1 MLEYDLTTRDL
12 ADRAGLP
19 QKTISAMMN
28 GEHNFRLDTLH
39 KVCKALL
46 IDEGTLMRPRVPMN
60 VLMSRRLPRLTEK
73 YCQLLPRPGTGR
85 NVRRCHP
92 QRQCRGSSHRVV
104 ADFYSGFLSEKSSQR
119 VL

>member
-1 MLEYDLTTRDL
+1 MRVETARAVADNLRRVMVECDLTTRDL

-28 GEHNFRLDTLH
+28 GDHNFRLDTLH

-60 VLMSRRLPRLTEK
+60 VLVSRRLPRLIDK
-73 YCQLLPRPGTGR
+73 YCQLHPDQRERVEMFVDAMLNGTAQ
-85 NVRRCHP
+85 V
-92 QRQCRGSSHRVV
+92 S
-104 ADFYSGFLSEKSSQR
+104 
-119 VL
+119 

>member
-1 MLEYDLTTRDL
+1 MRVQTAKAVADNLRRVMLEYDLTTRDL

-28 GEHNFRLDTLH
+28 GDHNFRLDTLH

-60 VLMSRRLPRLTEK
+60 VLMSRRLPRLIDK
-73 YCQLLPRPGTGR
+73 YCRLMPEDRERVEMFVDAILNGNAGGQGT
-85 NVRRCHP
+85 
-92 QRQCRGSSHRVV
+92 
-104 ADFYSGFLSEKSSQR
+104 A
-119 VL
+119 